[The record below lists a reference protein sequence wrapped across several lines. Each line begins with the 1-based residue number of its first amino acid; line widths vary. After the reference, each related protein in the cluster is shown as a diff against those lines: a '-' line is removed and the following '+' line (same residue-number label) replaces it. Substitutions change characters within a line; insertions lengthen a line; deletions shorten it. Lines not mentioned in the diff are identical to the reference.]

1 MHDDT
6 PTTDDNCFGK
16 DDVPAGIGIAHVGL
30 DGRFLLCNRRFA
42 EITGFAPAELQQ
54 LTFHDITHPDDLADD
69 IDHARHLADG
79 KIPTYSMEKRYI
91 RKDGQPIW
99 IRLTGSLVRNEQGAP
114 HYFIAAI
121 EDIEIRKRAEAQALR
136 WQHLFESAEFG
147 LVQVDLASNR
157 FIEVNPTF
165 ARQRGYTPEE
175 LQGRS
180 LLDIY
185 PPEAQERLRQNLDL
199 IDSTGHAV
207 FEAVHQRKDG
217 SCFPVLVEAT
227 VIKDDGGRPICR
239 VAYALDISERKQIEE
254 ALRSAHAENAR
265 HLAQLETVLDNM
277 TEGLVVAD
285 LEGKVYHWN
294 RAALEMHGFATLDEC
309 RRRLHEFRHIFEL
322 ADLDGN
328 LLPFERW
335 PLSRI
340 LQGEHIKNL
349 ELQLRRLGSEWR
361 RIYSYS
367 GALAKG
373 SNHAPLF
380 AVLNISDVTERK
392 RSEAALQR
400 YQLIADHSRDI
411 ILFIRRA
418 DGRILDANYAASKV
432 YGYSHEEL
440 LALTVYDLRAVS
452 SLEQAESQLA
462 AADERGLLFET
473 MHRRKD
479 GSTFPVGVSSQGSTI
494 AGERVLISVV
504 RDITQRK
511 RYEEELLRARE
522 AAEAASQAKSRF
534 LASVSHEIRT
544 PMTVFL
550 GALEQLQQL
559 DRNPQR
565 RQLLDLAEQSAQR
578 LHALINDVL
587 DFSRIEAER
596 LELEAEPFDLP
607 DCLEKVMRM
616 MQPLADDKGLVLAL
630 DVAPA
635 LPRYVVGD
643 QYRLEQ
649 VLINLVSNAIK
660 FTAQGGV
667 RVAVQADGERLAFA
681 VSDTGIG
688 IPEDKQELIFQVF
701 SQVDSSSTRR
711 FGGTGL
717 GLAISR
723 RLVELMGGAIGVRSR
738 AGVGS
743 EFFFSLPLQVAGQ
756 PQPAPTIGTTVHPL
770 QVAVPGRI
778 LLAEDNPLVRDIV
791 LTMLVQRGWTVEAVA
806 GGSEAV
812 RRWQEG
818 DFNLV
823 LMDLQMPDMDGLE
836 ATRRIRALAA
846 QLQKK
851 AYIVGLTAHATPA
864 MREECLR
871 TGMDE
876 VLIKP
881 FEAAR
886 LYAVIEKGL

>member
-6 PTTDDNCFGK
+6 PTSASIRFDKHEAPD
-16 DDVPAGIGIAHVGL
+16 GIGIAHVGL

-42 EITGFAPAELQQ
+42 EIAGYAPAELQQ
-54 LTFHDITHPDDLADD
+54 LTFHDITHPDDLANDVD
-69 IDHARHLADG
+69 CARRLAAG
-79 KIPTYSMEKRYI
+79 EIPTYSMEKRYI
-91 RKDGQPIW
+91 RKDGQPVW
-99 IRLTGSLVRNEQGAP
+99 IRLAGSVVRDDQGAP
-114 HYFIAAI
+114 RYFIAAI
-121 EDIEIRKRAEAQALR
+121 EEIETRKKAEAQALR
-136 WQHLFESAEFG
+136 WQRLFEAADFG
-147 LVQVDLASNR
+147 MVQVDITNNS
-157 FIEVNPTF
+157 FIEVNPAF

-175 LQGRS
+175 LLGRKLS
-180 LLDIY
+180 DIY
-185 PPEAQERLRQNLDL
+185 PPESHEYLQQNLAI
-199 IDSTGHAV
+199 IDSTGHSV

-217 SCFPVLVEAT
+217 SCFPVLVEVT
-227 VIKDDGGRPICR
+227 VVKDVDGQPVSR
-239 VAYALDISERKQIEE
+239 VAYALDISERKRVEE
-254 ALRSAHAENAR
+254 ALRSAHAESAR
-265 HLAQLETVLDNM
+265 HLVQLETVLDNM

-294 RAALEMHGFATLDEC
+294 RAALEMHGFASLDEC
-309 RRRLHEFRHIFEL
+309 RRQLHEFRHIFEL
-322 ADLDGN
+322 SDLDGKVV
-328 LLPFERW
+328 PFEHW
-335 PLSRI
+335 PMSRI
-340 LQGEHIKNL
+340 LKGEHIRNL

-367 GALAKG
+367 GTLAKG
-373 SNHAPLF
+373 TNNAPLL
-380 AVLNISDVTERK
+380 AVLNIGDVTERK
-392 RSEAALQR
+392 RNEAALQR

-418 DGRILDANYAASKV
+418 DGRILDANYAATKV
-432 YGYSHEEL
+432 YGYSHAEL
-440 LALTVYDLRAVS
+440 LGLTIYDLRATS
-452 SLEQAESQLA
+452 TLEQAEAQLS
-462 AADERGLLFET
+462 AADEGGVLFET

-479 GSTFPVGVSSQGSTI
+479 GTIFPVGVSSQGSTV
-494 AGERVLISVV
+494 AGERMLISVV

-522 AAEAASQAKSRF
+522 AAEAASQAKSKF

-550 GALEQLQQL
+550 GALELLQQL

-587 DFSRIEAER
+587 DFSRIEADR
-596 LELEAEPFDLP
+596 VELEAEPFDLP
-607 DCLEKVMRM
+607 DSLEKVVRM
-616 MQPLADDKGLVLAL
+616 MKPMAGDKGLVLAL
-630 DVAPA
+630 DVAA
-635 LPRYVVGD
+635 AVPRYVVGD

-649 VLINLVSNAIK
+649 ILINLVSNAIK
-660 FTAQGGV
+660 FTAQGEVRIAAQTDGV
-667 RVAVQADGERLAFA
+667 QLTFI

-688 IPEDKQELIFQVF
+688 IPEEKQELIFQAF

-723 RLVELMGGAIGVRSR
+723 RLVELMGGTIGVRSR
-738 AGVGS
+738 VGVGS
-743 EFFFSLPLQVAGQ
+743 EFFFSLPLQTAGQ
-756 PQPAPTIGTTVHPL
+756 PRPAPVTDTAACQAP
-770 QVAVPGRI
+770 AFAPRRI
-778 LLAEDNPLVRDIV
+778 LLAEDNPQVRDIV
-791 LTMLVQRGWTVEAVA
+791 LVMLSQRGWTVTAVDD
-806 GGSEAV
+806 GGEAV
-812 RRWQEG
+812 RRWQAESF
-818 DFNLV
+818 DVV

-846 QLQKK
+846 ELQKK

-876 VLIKP
+876 VLVKP
-881 FEAAR
+881 FEAAQ